1 MDRTG
6 FIFPP
11 VAGLLAKF
19 IMTMKEY
26 PPAQTAGS
34 WNINKIMEQ
43 LKEGVG
49 SN

>member
-1 MDRTG
+1 
-6 FIFPP
+6 
-11 VAGLLAKF
+11 
-19 IMTMKEY
+19 MTMKEY